1 MPDDFLPPIPERLS
15 REFPDLWAAYNQL
28 GSALA
33 KAGPLD
39 AKTQRLTK
47 LALAVG
53 AKLEGAVHSHA
64 RHGLKEGLSAEE
76 LRHTTMLSI
85 TTLGWPSAIAALTWI
100 EDVVGKPT
108 T

>member
-1 MPDDFLPPIPERLS
+1 MPDQSLPPIPERLS

-33 KAGPLD
+33 EAGPLD
-39 AKTQRLTK
+39 TRTQRLIK

-53 AKLEGAVHSHA
+53 GKLEGAVHSHA
-64 RHGLKEGLSAEE
+64 RRGLKEGLSAEE
-76 LRHTTMLSI
+76 LRHIAMLSI

-100 EDVVGKPT
+100 EDVVGKPMT
-108 T
+108 